1 MILPQMVDKN
11 WKNLQ
16 KKSVEASP
24 IQKRI
29 SRFLLFPAWISL
41 KVPCQKLKPWLS
53 KAYIQMPLMLPWM
66 MNSRSLVYFFRFR
79 VLRPSIGENKIHGTV
94 LQVERDIKKP
104 FNYFVQRESM
114 ANLNVVMNPENDD
127 KTKKT
132 PSKMGIF
139 WPKISLFTLPRLTC
153 SRYRT

>member
-1 MILPQMVDKN
+1 
-11 WKNLQ
+11 
-16 KKSVEASP
+16 
-24 IQKRI
+24 
-29 SRFLLFPAWISL
+29 
-41 KVPCQKLKPWLS
+41 
-53 KAYIQMPLMLPWM
+53 

-139 WPKISLFTLPRLTC
+139 
-153 SRYRT
+153 